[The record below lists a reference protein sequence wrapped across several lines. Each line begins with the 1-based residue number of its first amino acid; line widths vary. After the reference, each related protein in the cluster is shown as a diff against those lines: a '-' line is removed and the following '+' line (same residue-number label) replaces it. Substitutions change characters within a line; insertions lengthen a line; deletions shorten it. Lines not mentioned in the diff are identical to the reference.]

1 MSPGLGEDYKEP
13 QRGESMVAE
22 EQIHTAPEGRK
33 IFPMLTEI
41 LHMGYLY

>member
-1 MSPGLGEDYKEP
+1 
-13 QRGESMVAE
+13 MVAE

-41 LHMGYLY
+41 LHRGYYIEMKAELYLP